1 MAGGQNI
8 DNVYIQTFENNVKH
22 LAQQMNTKLRGT
34 VMERATNGQLHN
46 WEILDFSD
54 AIEKQTSAPN
64 TPDENLGWDRRRST
78 AETWHTGS
86 VVDNEDIVQMLVE
99 PKSNIAYNLTMSL
112 NRAYDDMIIA
122 AIGGDSTDGTGTPV
136 PFPAGQK
143 VGDGSADISFDAIG
157 QIQEVFM
164 SNDVDM
170 GQPKYAVISPRQVR
184 QLLNLTEQVSRDYVN
199 AQALQTLNASGIV
212 ENWYGFTWIMSN
224 RLLTNNAGAD
234 IDCLFYTPD
243 AIGLQ
248 VNEDITVQVAQD
260 PSASFAWR
268 IYGRMTAGAV
278 RVQDKKVVVGNFK
291 QTD

>member
-1 MAGGQNI
+1 M
-8 DNVYIQTFENNVKH
+8 
-22 LAQQMNTKLRGT
+22 
-34 VMERATNGQLHN
+34 
-46 WEILDFSD
+46 
-54 AIEKQTSAPN
+54 
-64 TPDENLGWDRRRST
+64 
-78 AETWHTGS
+78 
-86 VVDNEDIVQMLVE
+86 
-99 PKSNIAYNLTMSL
+99 
-112 NRAYDDMIIA
+112 
-122 AIGGDSTDGTGTPV
+122 
-136 PFPAGQK
+136 
-143 VGDGSADISFDAIG
+143 
-157 QIQEVFM
+157 
-164 SNDVDM
+164 
-170 GQPKYAVISPRQVR
+170 
-184 QLLNLTEQVSRDYVN
+184 SRDYVN